1 MKTKKYNFKMKR
13 KNKLVCVL
21 ISMMAILFIS
31 CDKGDDDS
39 ESTPTAE
46 TPAAVSEAN
55 ITLTAGGQEFKIIGP
70 CGWASVGGTKY
81 IGANHAENNL
91 RAFSTYFNILEL
103 PTTTTTYTLV
113 EDTSD
118 ENPAHITLNITEISG
133 TKITAWNSSNTSGTL
148 TIVVTGN
155 KYTVDLTGIVLAANS
170 PSSGFENGNIGAF
183 ANNGTLSGTLTF
195 YKK

>member
-1 MKTKKYNFKMKR
+1 MKTIKTT
-13 KNKLVCVL
+13 L
-21 ISMMAILFIS
+21 IVLFIS
-31 CDKGDDDS
+31 ILTISCSKDDEDNNS
-39 ESTPTAE
+39 SSSSKEGI
-46 TPAAVSEAN
+46 AN

-70 CGWASVGGTKY
+70 CGWASIGGIKY
-81 IGANHAENNL
+81 IGANHAENSL

-103 PTTTTTYTLV
+103 PTTTTSYTLV

-118 ENPAHITLNITEISG
+118 ENPTHITMNIAEISD
-133 TKITAWNSSNTSGTL
+133 TKVTAWNSSNTSGTL

-155 KYTVDLTGIVLAANS
+155 KYTVDLTGIVLTANS

-195 YKK
+195 YKE